1 MKTCPN
7 CGETLGT
14 HADSCFKCRY
24 SFKLHKVMTVEE
36 CDEMEEMRLLEIQ
49 KKHEYREN
57 QRKRE
62 IEAKNQRLEFIQQ
75 LPRYEYAT
83 EIVRDTSNGV
93 IDAEE
98 LNSIL
103 ERYSKDG
110 WRLHTAIS
118 NEIRQKSYPVNIG
131 VISTDIT
138 STTTIGQTI
147 LIFERLIAKGTL

>member
-24 SFKLHKVMTVEE
+24 SFKLCKVMTIEE
-36 CDEMEEMRLLEIQ
+36 RDEMEEIKLLEIQ

-57 QRKRE
+57 QRKKE
-62 IEAKNQRLEFIQQ
+62 IEAKNQRLKFIQQ
-75 LPRYEYAT
+75 LPLYEYAT
-83 EIVRDTSNGV
+83 EVIQDTSSGV
-93 IDAEE
+93 IDVEE

-110 WRLHTAIS
+110 WRLHTAVP
-118 NEIRQKSYPVNIG
+118 NEIGKNSYAASIG
-131 VISTDIT
+131 GFSTGT
-138 STTTIGQTI
+138 NTTIGQTI